1 MSYQYAASTLDF
13 AEYDLSSLSEIRQ
26 VQELT
31 GLPKTVQTLVMIKSQ
46 AIVREFDAAMKAL
59 SPLDPSTV
67 SQPPDA
73 SYAAYV
79 ATCAA
84 VTAFRRQWVT
94 QDYWND
100 GVVRP
105 NPQDSLYD
113 ATELTARR
121 VAREAAVA
129 AARQQRRE
137 RFAALMKLAISLRDA
152 QITTM
157 LTKVDPTAKAAFDA
171 I

>member
-26 VQELT
+26 VEELT
-31 GLPKTVQTLVMIKSQ
+31 GLPKNVQTLVMVKSQ

-73 SYAAYV
+73 AYADYV
-79 ATCAA
+79 AACAA

-105 NPQDSLYD
+105 NPQASLYD

>member
-1 MSYQYAASTLDF
+1 MSYQYPMSRIDF
-13 AEYDLSSLSEIRQ
+13 LSYDLSSLSAIRR
-26 VQELT
+26 VEELS
-31 GLPKTVQTLVMIKSQ
+31 GLPKNVQTLVMVKSQ
-46 AIVREFDAAMKAL
+46 AIVREFDAAMLAAEAL
-59 SPLDPSTV
+59 DVSSLPHPS
-67 SQPPDA
+67 DA
-73 SYAAYV
+73 AYAAYV
-79 ATCAA
+79 AACAA

-94 QDYWND
+94 MDRWND

-121 VAREAAVA
+121 VAREAAVDA
-129 AARQQRRE
+129 VRQRRRD
-137 RFAALMKLAISLRDA
+137 RFAALLALAISLRDA

-157 LTKVDPTAKAAFDA
+157 LTKVDPTAKAAFDV

>member
-26 VQELT
+26 VEELT
-31 GLPKTVQTLVMIKSQ
+31 GLPKNVQTLVMVKSQ

-73 SYAAYV
+73 AYADYV
-79 ATCAA
+79 AACAA
-84 VTAFRRQWVT
+84 VTAFRRQWVSL
-94 QDYWND
+94 DRWD
-100 GVVRP
+100 DCVVTPRR
-105 NPQDSLYD
+105 QDSLYD
-113 ATELTARR
+113 VAELTAWRD
-121 VAREAAVA
+121 ACEAGCDAL
-129 AARQQRRE
+129 RQQRRD

-157 LTKVDPTAKAAFDA
+157 LTKVDPTATAAFDA

>member
-1 MSYQYAASTLDF
+1 MSYPASKLNF
-13 AEYDLSSLSEIRQ
+13 VHYDLSSLSAIRQ
-26 VQELT
+26 VEELT
-31 GLPKTVQTLVMIKSQ
+31 GLPKNVQTLVMVKSQ
-46 AIVREFDAAMKAL
+46 AIVREFDAALLAVEAL
-59 SPLDPSTV
+59 DVSSLPHPS
-67 SQPPDA
+67 DA
-73 SYAAYV
+73 AYAAYV
-79 ATCAA
+79 AACQA

-94 QDYWND
+94 MDRWND

-113 ATELTARR
+113 ATELDSSRA
-121 VAREAAVA
+121 AREAAVNA
-129 AARQQRRE
+129 AGARRRE
-137 RFAALMKLAISLRDA
+137 RFAALLALAISLRDA

>member
-1 MSYQYAASTLDF
+1 MSYSYSVTQINF
-13 AEYDLSSLSEIRQ
+13 VHYDLSSPSAIRE

-31 GLPKTVQTLVMIKSQ
+31 GLPKNVQMLVMVKSQ
-46 AIVREFDAAMKAL
+46 AIVREFDAAVAAAET
-59 SPLDPSTV
+59 LDVSSLPHPS
-67 SQPPDA
+67 DA
-73 SYAAYV
+73 AYAAYV
-79 ATCAA
+79 AACAA

-94 QDYWND
+94 MDRWND

-113 ATELTARR
+113 ATELASSRA
-121 VAREAAVA
+121 AREAAVNA
-129 AARQQRRE
+129 AGARRRE
-137 RFAALMKLAISLRDA
+137 RFAALLALAISLRDA